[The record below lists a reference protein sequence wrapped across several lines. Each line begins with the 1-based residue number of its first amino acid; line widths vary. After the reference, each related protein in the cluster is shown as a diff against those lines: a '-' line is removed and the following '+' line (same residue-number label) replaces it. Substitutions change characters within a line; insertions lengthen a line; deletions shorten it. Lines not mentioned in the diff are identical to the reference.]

1 MTSSGQEG
9 ILGNPGYQVTLDLRN
24 RPCLVVGGGLV
35 AEERTV
41 RLLEAFARVTIVS
54 PDLTRNLERMQGD
67 GRIAVHRRRF
77 KEEDLEGI
85 HLVMNTVASDRAMSG
100 RLMDCS
106 LEKRFLLNA
115 HDQPEFSNFLM
126 PALVRQGALRI
137 AISTSGEG
145 PGVSQR
151 IRKGMESVFNGK
163 FAEYLAW
170 AAEQR
175 RKVFAEEEDS
185 KQRTN
190 RIRRTT
196 VGLRI
201 EGRVHYPKAWDTE

>member
-1 MTSSGQEG
+1 MTSSDPDG
-9 ILGNPGYQVTLDLRN
+9 ILGNPGYQITLDLRD
-24 RPCLVVGGGLV
+24 RPCLIVGGGVV

-54 PDLTRNLERMQGD
+54 PDLTRTLERMQGD
-67 GRIAVHRRRF
+67 GRIAVHQRRF

-85 HLVMNTVASDRAMSG
+85 YLVMNTVASDRALSG
-100 RLMDCS
+100 CLMDCS
-106 LEKRFLLNA
+106 QEKRFLLNA

-151 IRKGMESVFNGK
+151 IRKGLESIFDRK
-163 FAEYLAW
+163 FADYLEW

-175 RKVFAEEEDS
+175 RKVFAQEEDS
-185 KQRTN
+185 KRRTN

-201 EGRVHYPKAWDTE
+201 EGRVRYPKAWDKE